1 MEEKK
6 TKKPYKHLF
15 FIRLIVG
22 IIFLFFGIM
31 HLINPENF
39 QNILRA
45 SDTPLVPFNL
55 VFVPIAEIVV
65 GALLLLGLISRIAGI
80 IGFII
85 MVIGAWTTLILMHL
99 DPSQLPDD
107 LTQKPFYPPIFIPI
121 VLALLCLYI
130 TIFGC
135 GAWGIDSHRKGKKE
149 G

>member
-22 IIFLFFGIM
+22 IIFLFFGVM

-45 SDTPLVPFNL
+45 SDTPLVSFNL